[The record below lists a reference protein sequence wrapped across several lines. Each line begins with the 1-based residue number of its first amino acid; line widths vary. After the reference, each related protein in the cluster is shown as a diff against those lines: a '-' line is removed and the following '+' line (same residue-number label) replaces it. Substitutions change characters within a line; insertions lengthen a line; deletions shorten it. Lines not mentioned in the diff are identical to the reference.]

1 MWAQAP
7 TGYYN
12 NADGKTGATLKT
24 ALFNIIKTHNEQ
36 TYAQLWTDFQST
48 DKKANGKV
56 WDMYSDVPGGTP
68 AYEFTFSTNQCG
80 TYSKEGDCYNREHSF
95 PKSWFSEATPMYTD
109 LFHLYPT
116 DGKVNGMRSNYIYC
130 EVLNTPETQ
139 FSSNGSKLGPSD
151 PATGFSGKAFEPIDE
166 YKGDLARTYFY
177 MATCYE
183 DKIASWASYATEA
196 QGILDGDAYP
206 AYKSWFVQLLLKWS
220 REDPVSQKEI
230 DRNNAVYAIQGNR
243 NPYIDHPEYAE
254 YVWGGETPSGV
265 QVSNIALNPAQPNE
279 TNTVSI
285 SATVSATKTI
295 SLVNLRWGT
304 TSSISNEISMTSTDG
319 SNYTTTSAI
328 PAQAA
333 GSTIYYA
340 VYAEDNEGGNKLTQ
354 TQSYTVANSV
364 APTNILSVDF
374 SSCLPTGWVTYS
386 VTSNKNWTCYSNQ
399 YMEANGYGGDVAS
412 EDWLVTSKVDAT
424 SYHDVA
430 LTFNVK
436 TKYTDTNYPN
446 TLTVYYSTNYLGV
459 GSPNAATW
467 NLLSYTVPAANSNA
481 FASSGSIN
489 LAAVDGK
496 QFYIGFKYASTGV
509 GSNSSALWDVDDVV
523 VTATPG
529 SNPTNQAP
537 EISSIHNTPANPEKG
552 ANTTV
557 TASVS
562 DADGSVKT
570 VTLRYGTD
578 QNNLNQTVAMVLQ
591 SGTTYTGSFTFP
603 QANTVYYKVEATD
616 NQDLAATS
624 MVYTIDAAASSNQL
638 PVVSNV
644 SFSPNQPMVNYELT
658 ISATITDAD
667 GTITSATVNY
677 GDASDNMPYQQAM
690 QVQSGSTF
698 EATFTVPQLTAL
710 YFSLTATDN
719 QGGSISSSPSLVNLS
734 TGIGTT
740 TADKLEIYPNPAHQ
754 QFAVATNGSTPIN
767 ITVYDLTGKKIIE
780 RRSVLPNQSIDI
792 ASLSSGIY
800 LIRISTVKGMVTRK
814 LNVSK

>member
-7 TGYYN
+7 AGYYN
-12 NADGKTGATLKT
+12 NADGKTGAALKT

-56 WDMYSDVPGGTP
+56 WDMYSDIPGGTS

-80 TYSKEGDCYNREHSF
+80 TYSNEGDCYNREHSF

-116 DGKVNGMRSNYIYC
+116 DGYVNGKRSNYVYG
-130 EVLNTPETQ
+130 EVISATWT
-139 FSSNGSKLGPSD
+139 STNGSKLGSSD
-151 PATGFSGKAFEPIDE
+151 PATGFTGTVFEPIDA
-166 YKGDLARTYFY
+166 YKGDFARTYFY

-265 QVSNIALNPAQPNE
+265 QISSIVLNPAQPNE
-279 TNTVSI
+279 TNTVNI
-285 SATVSATKTI
+285 SATVSATKPI
-295 SLVNLRWGT
+295 SLVNLKWGT
-304 TSSISNEISMTSTDG
+304 TSSITNEISMTSTDG
-319 SNYTTTSAI
+319 STYTSTSTI
-328 PAQAA
+328 PAQAI
-333 GSTIYYA
+333 GTTIYYA

-386 VTSNKNWTCYSNQ
+386 VASNKNWTCYSNQ

-430 LTFNVK
+430 LTFIVK

-446 TLTVYYSTNYLGV
+446 TLTVYYSTNYTGT
-459 GSPNAATW
+459 GNPNAATW
-467 NLLSYTVPAANSNA
+467 NLLSYTFPAANSNA
-481 FASSGSIN
+481 FASSGTIN
-489 LAAVDGK
+489 LAAIDGK
-496 QFYIGFKYASTGV
+496 QFYIGFKYVSTGV
-509 GSNSSALWDVDDVV
+509 GSNSSSLWDVDDVA

-537 EISSIHNTPANPEKG
+537 EISSIQSTPTNPEKG

-570 VTLRYGTD
+570 VTLKYGTD
-578 QNNLNQTVAMVLQ
+578 QNNLNQSVAMVLQ

-624 MVYTIDAAASSNQL
+624 SVYTIDALTSSNQL

-644 SFSPNQPMVNYELT
+644 SFSPNQPMVNDELT

-698 EATFTVPQLTAL
+698 EATVTVPQLTAL

-719 QGGSISSSPSLVNLS
+719 QGGSISSSPSRVNLS

-740 TADKLEIYPNPAHQ
+740 TAEKLEIYPNPAHQ

-767 ITVYDLTGKKIIE
+767 IAIYDLTGKDIIE
-780 RRSVLPNQSIDI
+780 KRSVLPNQSIDI
-792 ASLSSGIY
+792 TSLCSGVY

-814 LNVSK
+814 LTVSK

>member
-1 MWAQAP
+1 
-7 TGYYN
+7 
-12 NADGKTGATLKT
+12 
-24 ALFNIIKTHNEQ
+24 
-36 TYAQLWTDFQST
+36 
-48 DKKANGKV
+48 
-56 WDMYSDVPGGTP
+56 
-68 AYEFTFSTNQCG
+68 
-80 TYSKEGDCYNREHSF
+80 
-95 PKSWFSEATPMYTD
+95 MYTD

-116 DGKVNGMRSNYIYC
+116 DGKVNGQRSNYVYG
-130 EVLNTPETQ
+130 EVISATWT
-139 FSSNGSKLGPSD
+139 STNGSKLGSSD
-151 PATGFSGKAFEPIDE
+151 PATGFTGTVFEPIDA
-166 YKGDLARTYFY
+166 YKGDFARTYFY

-196 QGILDGDAYP
+196 QNILDGDAYP

-265 QVSNIALNPAQPNE
+265 QVSNIALNPAHPNE
-279 TNTVSI
+279 TNTVNI
-285 SATVSATKTI
+285 SATVSATKPV
-295 SLVNLRWGT
+295 SLVNLKWGT
-304 TSSISNEISMTSTDG
+304 TSSITNEISMTSTDG
-319 SNYTTTSAI
+319 STYTTTAAI
-328 PAQAA
+328 PAQSV

-364 APTNILSVDF
+364 APSNILSVDF

-386 VTSNKNWTCYSNQ
+386 VTSNKDWTCYSNQ

-424 SYHDVA
+424 NYHDVA

-446 TLTVYYSTNYLGV
+446 TLTVYYSTNYTGT
-459 GSPNAATW
+459 GNPNAATW
-467 NLLSYTVPAANSNA
+467 NLLSYAVPAANSNA

-496 QFYIGFKYASTGV
+496 QFYIGFKYVSTGV

-537 EISSIHNTPANPEKG
+537 EISSIQSTPTNPEKG

-591 SGTTYTGSFTFP
+591 SGSTYTGSFTFP
-603 QANTVYYKVEATD
+603 QANNVYYKIEATD

-624 MVYTIDAAASSNQL
+624 SVYTITATTSANQL
-638 PVVSNV
+638 PTIDNILVAPATPVTGEDV
-644 SFSPNQPMVNYELT
+644 T
-658 ISATITDAD
+658 ISATATDPD
-667 GTITSATVNY
+667 GSIASVKVNY
-677 GDASDNMPYQQAM
+677 GLSQTELNQSATMVYQSGNTYAATFSTPIGSQLFYQVEATDNSGEKSTSQILSTNISAPQNQLPNISNINFAPQQPQVNDEVSITATITDSDGSIANAFINFGPSSNDLPNQQAM
-690 QVQSGSTF
+690 QLQSGNTF
-698 EATFTVPQLTAL
+698 EATIRIPQIAAL
-710 YFSLTATDN
+710 YFKVSAIDN
-719 QGGSISSSPSLVNLS
+719 QEGNSSSSPILVTIS
-734 TGIGTT
+734 TGIVTNMVE
-740 TADKLEIYPNPAHQ
+740 KMEVYPNPAHQ
-754 QFAVATNGSTPIN
+754 EFAVTTNGSTPIN
-767 ITVYDLTGKKIIE
+767 IAIYDLTGKKIIE
-780 RRSVLPNQSIDI
+780 KKNVLPNQSIDI
-792 ASLSSGIY
+792 TSLSSGIY
-800 LIRISTVKGMVTRK
+800 LIRISTGKGMVTRK